1 MYSEAQN
8 CLQEP
13 LGEIHATSCG
23 IRNTLHIPRDMYE
36 HNTCQR
42 GRGALPPSSGSRLE
56 KWVKI
61 GNFLVRA
68 RARPRGGR
76 GVDAYGLYEEWPP

>member
-42 GRGALPPSSGSRLE
+42 GRTWRPPSLLRIE
-56 KWVKI
+56 I
-61 GNFLVRA
+61 GEV
-68 RARPRGGR
+68 GQ
-76 GVDAYGLYEEWPP
+76 DW